1 MDIKFVPYSEDSEIN
16 VPMPKPAKNYMPKW
30 FKDMPQFHDEKFIRI
45 KSKKDVMS
53 TSATAKSCAPFMDTF
68 LTGYIQETWCDILIT
83 VDSYN
88 VGYNWANGPQPLEIR
103 SNIKYAVP
111 IPEEYYQIEFEWRTQ
126 WEPKTPK
133 GWSSLYMHPLNQ
145 PDLPFYSMSGI
156 VDTDK
161 FHMGG
166 AFPFFIKKGFT
177 GVIPAGTPMYQ
188 IIPFQRKE
196 WKSSAE
202 EFDDRVWRKRHFA
215 TTKYFTGGYRK
226 LFWQKKSYE

>member
-1 MDIKFVPYSEDSEIN
+1 
-16 VPMPKPAKNYMPKW
+16 
-30 FKDMPQFHDEKFIRI
+30 
-45 KSKKDVMS
+45 
-53 TSATAKSCAPFMDTF
+53 
-68 LTGYIQETWCDILIT
+68 
-83 VDSYN
+83 
-88 VGYNWANGPQPLEIR
+88 
-103 SNIKYAVP
+103 
-111 IPEEYYQIEFEWRTQ
+111 
-126 WEPKTPK
+126 
-133 GWSSLYMHPLNQ
+133 MHPLNQ

-202 EFDDRVWRKRHFA
+202 EFDDKVWRKRHFA
-215 TTKYFTGGYRK
+215 TTKYFTSGYRK
-226 LFWQKKSYE
+226 HFWQKKSYE